1 MNFGE
6 KCRKYRTEKKMTQE
20 EVARAAGI
28 SKRTYI
34 YYETGNKYPRKIETA
49 KKLASIFG
57 TNVNSLLITDEEY
70 LSEPQE
76 IKPEQNDKEK
86 LTEMLE
92 HFFHDENIDIESKK
106 QIYQAVSELYTELS
120 VRNDTIPE

>member
-34 YYETGNKYPRKIETA
+34 YYESGSKYPRKIETA
-49 KKLASIFG
+49 KKLAEIFG
-57 TNVNSLLITDEEY
+57 TNVNMLLVTDEEY
-70 LSEPQE
+70 LPVQQENRSELS
-76 IKPEQNDKEK
+76 D
-86 LTEMLE
+86 TETLAE
-92 HFFHDENIDIESKK
+92 AIESFFHDENIDIETKK
-106 QIYQAVSELYTELS
+106 QIYQAVSDLYTELT
-120 VRNDTIPE
+120 VQNDTIPE